1 MCADMTAVVR
11 YASQREVYS
20 NTRNESIDLP
30 KRERDLNVTYVVV
43 CGGMYDTEVAC
54 KMHVKTCEGESETG
68 NGSECGKCGKQMSK
82 STLSFDCLI

>member
-1 MCADMTAVVR
+1 M
-11 YASQREVYS
+11 
-20 NTRNESIDLP
+20 
-30 KRERDLNVTYVVV
+30 TYVVV